1 MPNKNH
7 CYDSDLIF
15 AAIKLIENLYKNG
28 YITQNDFKSILDDYK
43 DCVDISKFRIFSSN
57 T

>member
-15 AAIKLIENLYKNG
+15 AAIKLIENLYKSG
-28 YITQNDFKSILDDYK
+28 HITRDVFKSILDDYK
-43 DCVDISKFRIFSSN
+43 DCVDISEFRLFGSH